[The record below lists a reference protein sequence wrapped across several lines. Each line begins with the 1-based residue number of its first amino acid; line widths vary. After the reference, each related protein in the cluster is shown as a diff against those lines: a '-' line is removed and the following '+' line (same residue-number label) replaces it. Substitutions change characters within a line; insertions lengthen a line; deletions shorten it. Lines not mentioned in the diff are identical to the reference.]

1 MTIEIAEAD
10 ALSDDVL
17 AELRALSRAV
27 YPPDVPATDPG
38 RQITWVSPQRRIL
51 VRDDEGRLVSHVGI
65 LTRVGMHNEQTVR
78 IGGIGG
84 VLTHPSARGQGY
96 ASAGIQKAVAV
107 LTKNNGVD
115 FVLLVCL
122 PPLVPFYARLGWR
135 QFPGSLLVRQPGANG
150 AVPFTVNEPMVI
162 SATEQEPE
170 AGTIDL
176 CGYPW

>member
-1 MTIEIAEAD
+1 MTIDIAEAD

-17 AELRALSRAV
+17 AELRALGRAV
-27 YPPDVPATDPG
+27 YPPDLLATDPG
-38 RQITWVSPQRRIL
+38 RHITWVSPQWRIL
-51 VRDDEGRLVSHVGI
+51 VRDDEGRLVSHVGM
-65 LTRVGMHNEQTVR
+65 LTRAGMHNEQAAH

-96 ASAGIQKAVAV
+96 ASAGMQKAVAI
-107 LTKNNGVD
+107 LTEDYGVD

-122 PPLVPFYARLGWR
+122 PPLIPFYMRLGWQ
-135 QFPGSLLVRQPGANG
+135 QFPGSLLVRQPGVDG

-162 SATEQEPE
+162 SATRRAPE

-176 CGYPW
+176 CGHPW